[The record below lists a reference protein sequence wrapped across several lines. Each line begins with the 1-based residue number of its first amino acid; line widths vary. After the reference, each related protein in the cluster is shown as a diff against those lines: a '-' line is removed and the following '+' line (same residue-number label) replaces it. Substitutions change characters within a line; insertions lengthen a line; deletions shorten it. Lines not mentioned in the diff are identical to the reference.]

1 MRTIKIFLASSVV
14 EFKEERQELAAFANS
29 INKKIVKRDI
39 FLEMIMCEDLSN
51 AMAKER
57 KQDEYNEYIRDSD
70 YVLMLFG
77 KTVGKYTI
85 EEFNVAWECYRK
97 RGKPQIFTYFKE
109 FPQGEEVE
117 ESVLDFMER
126 LDKQLRHYYSRYTD
140 LETVKTD
147 LSQVIFGRAL
157 ELQDGQLLLDEQQ
170 VLALENVPF
179 YKGGRA
185 LQQKRERK
193 LALDEEYAALIPR
206 LSRVPSEDGLWTKKR
221 ELEQERGALQK
232 AIGQM
237 EADMLRER
245 QETLQK
251 QQLGMHMNWR
261 EKKAVELVK
270 KEGDY
275 EGAKNFLRDAQW
287 EEEIRQSEKTLEL
300 FDGEE
305 REGRLVEIRRY
316 IFGKRLLISYLKAT
330 GLDRESVE
338 EIKAIYEDI
347 TQKAL
352 RYQMEQKVLQEYAE
366 FLMGQNCV
374 QQGIDVAEKLRQHYT
389 QDEKMLTKYKAELL
403 LWLADLY
410 SDHEVREYKK
420 ARHCISEVLEI
431 IPLLY
436 NDMEREGLT
445 ALAKAKG
452 AIRQRLIGNVKEAE
466 QWSREALELSAGLAE
481 QNPQDG
487 TLRWIL
493 GESTQN
499 YANQMK
505 RMGQMGEA
513 ERLGRK
519 SVEIFEDLT
528 GDYPSDPSWC
538 SLFPERG
545 DMAYGLQAS
554 YNYLAN
560 IMHAKKREKEAE
572 SLYRKALETGR
583 SIAGRDPHGNER
595 FMAIVCRN
603 LARQLDKRGNQRE
616 LLEEAKDLYWE
627 SWKIYRSLF
636 DRNPQYYRD
645 KVAQSCY
652 EMVDFWKR
660 LEQWDFYDDENFAS
674 AEDADEDRYKREQ
687 EIFTFYEL
695 HTSPISCLSVGKR
708 EREIFTFYE
717 IAMEYY
723 PESQLDEDEWGKR
736 KRNSEQLALIYKDAA
751 SFYWNNCEE
760 YQSYYDDYYKAIEWQ
775 ERAID
780 IYSQLA
786 KDNKGKAQED
796 YEYQEAWLSFE
807 LAHIYYQEMRSDAAR
822 YGAEQHLKEWAED
835 NFPDYKKI
843 APLFRRAL
851 DIFERQYEKNP
862 TIKLRRKLLVG
873 YYECC
878 QMLKLLQQSE
888 EADQMHKKGLE
899 IAKQIRQEEKHNE

>member
-14 EFKEERQELAAFANS
+14 EFKRERQELAAFANS

-51 AMAKER
+51 AMALER
-57 KQDEYNEYIRDSD
+57 KQDEYNEYIRNSD
-70 YVLMLFG
+70 YVLMLLG

-97 RGKPQIFTYFKE
+97 CGKPEIFTYFKE

-147 LSQVIFGRAL
+147 LSQVIFGKAL

-170 VLALENVPF
+170 VLPLENVPF
-179 YKGGRA
+179 YKGGQA

-193 LALDEEYAALIPR
+193 KALDEEYAALIPR
-206 LSRVPSEDGLWTKKR
+206 LAKVPSEDGLWKKKK

-275 EGAKNFLRDAQW
+275 ESAKNFLRDAQW
-287 EEEIRQSEKTLEL
+287 EEEVRQSEENLEL
-300 FDGEE
+300 FHGEE
-305 REGRLVEIRRY
+305 RERQLVEIRRY
-316 IFGKRLLISYLKAT
+316 IFGKRLLVSYLKAT
-330 GLDRESVE
+330 GLDQESVE

-347 TQKAL
+347 TKKAL
-352 RYQMEQKVLQEYAE
+352 RYRIEQKVLQEYAE

-420 ARHCISEVLEI
+420 ARHCISEALEI

-466 QWSREALELSAGLAE
+466 QWSREALELSTGLAE

-493 GESTQN
+493 GESMQN
-499 YANQMK
+499 SANQMK
-505 RMGQMGEA
+505 RMGQMKEA
-513 ERLGRK
+513 EKLGRK
-519 SVEIFEDLT
+519 SVEIFEDLA
-528 GDYPSDPSWC
+528 GNYPCDPSWC
-538 SLFPERG
+538 SLFPERE
-545 DMAYGLQAS
+545 DMAYGLQEG

-560 IMHAKKREKEAE
+560 IMYAKKREKEAE

-583 SIAGRDPHGNER
+583 SIAGRDPRGNER
-595 FMAIVCRN
+595 FMAIVCGN

-627 SWKIYRSLF
+627 SWKIYKSLF
-636 DRNPQYYRD
+636 DRNPQCYRD

-674 AEDADEDRYKREQ
+674 AEDADEDRYEREQ
-687 EIFTFYEL
+687 Q
-695 HTSPISCLSVGKR
+695 
-708 EREIFTFYE
+708 IFTFYE

-723 PESQLDEDEWGKR
+723 PESQLDEDEWRKR

-760 YQSYYDDYYKAIEWQ
+760 YQGYYDDYYKAMEWQ

-796 YEYQEAWLSFE
+796 YEYQEAELSFG
-807 LAHIYYQEMRSDAAR
+807 LAHIYYQEMRSDAAI
-822 YGAEQHLKEWAED
+822 YGAERHLKEWAED
-835 NFPDYKKI
+835 NFPDYKKM

-862 TIKLRRKLLVG
+862 TKKLRRKLLVG
-873 YYECC
+873 YHECC

-888 EADQMHKKGLE
+888 EADKMHRKGFE
-899 IAKQIRQEEKHNE
+899 IAKQIRQEENHNE

>member
-14 EFKEERQELAAFANS
+14 EFKRERQELAAFANS

-51 AMAKER
+51 AMALER
-57 KQDEYNEYIRDSD
+57 KQDEYNEYIRNSD
-70 YVLMLFG
+70 YVLMLLG

-97 RGKPQIFTYFKE
+97 CGKPEIFTYFKE
-109 FPQGEEVE
+109 YPQGEEVE

-147 LSQVIFGRAL
+147 LSQVIFGKAL

-170 VLALENVPF
+170 VLPLENVPF
-179 YKGGRA
+179 YKGGQA

-193 LALDEEYAALIPR
+193 KALDEEYAALIPR
-206 LSRVPSEDGLWTKKR
+206 LAKVPSEDGLWEKKK

-251 QQLGMHMNWR
+251 QKLGMHMNWR

-275 EGAKNFLRDAQW
+275 ESAKSFLRDAQW
-287 EEEIRQSEKTLEL
+287 EEEVRQSEKKLEL
-300 FDGEE
+300 FHGEE
-305 REGRLVEIRRY
+305 RERQLVEIRRY
-316 IFGKRLLISYLKAT
+316 IFGKRLLVSYLKAT
-330 GLDRESVE
+330 GLDQESVE

-347 TQKAL
+347 TKKAL
-352 RYQMEQKVLQEYAE
+352 RYRMEQKVLQEYAE

-420 ARHCISEVLEI
+420 ARHCISEALEI

-493 GESTQN
+493 GESMQN
-499 YANQMK
+499 SANQMK
-505 RMGQMGEA
+505 RMGQMKEA
-513 ERLGRK
+513 EKLGRK
-519 SVEIFEDLT
+519 SVEIFEDLA
-528 GDYPSDPSWC
+528 GNYPCDPSWC
-538 SLFPERG
+538 SLFPERE
-545 DMAYGLQAS
+545 DMAYGLQEG

-560 IMHAKKREKEAE
+560 IMYAKKKEKEAE

-583 SIAGRDPHGNER
+583 SIAGRDPRGNER
-595 FMAIVCRN
+595 FMAMVCGN
-603 LARQLDKRGNQRE
+603 LARQLDKKGNQRE

-627 SWKIYRSLF
+627 SWQIYKSLF
-636 DRNPQYYRD
+636 DRNPQCYRD

-674 AEDADEDRYKREQ
+674 AEDADEDRYEREQ
-687 EIFTFYEL
+687 Q
-695 HTSPISCLSVGKR
+695 
-708 EREIFTFYE
+708 IFTFYE

-736 KRNSEQLALIYKDAA
+736 KRNSEQLALIYRDAA

-760 YQSYYDDYYKAIEWQ
+760 YQGYYDDYYKAMEWQ

-786 KDNKGKAQED
+786 KDNKGNKAKAQED
-796 YEYQEAWLSFE
+796 YEYQEAELGFE
-807 LAHIYYQEMRSDAAR
+807 LAHIYYQEMRSDAAI
-822 YGAEQHLKEWAED
+822 YGAEPHLKEWAED
-835 NFPDYKKI
+835 DFPDYKKI

-862 TIKLRRKLLVG
+862 TKKLRRKLLVG
-873 YYECC
+873 YHECC

-888 EADQMHKKGLE
+888 EAEQMHRKGFE
-899 IAKQIRQEEKHNE
+899 IAKQIRQEENHNE

>member
-51 AMAKER
+51 AMALER

-117 ESVLDFMER
+117 EGVLDFMER

-147 LSQVIFGRAL
+147 LSQVIFGKAL

-193 LALDEEYAALIPR
+193 KVLDEEYAALIPR
-206 LSRVPSEDGLWTKKR
+206 LARTSSEDGLWEKKR
-221 ELEQERGALQK
+221 ELEQERGELQK

-275 EGAKNFLRDAQW
+275 ESAKNFLRDAQW
-287 EEEIRQSEKTLEL
+287 EEEVRQSEKKLEL
-300 FDGEE
+300 FHGEE
-305 REGRLVEIRRY
+305 RERQLVEIRRY

-330 GLDRESVE
+330 GLDQESVA

-352 RYQMEQKVLQEYAE
+352 RYRMEQKVLQEYAK
-366 FLMGQNCV
+366 FLMEQNCT
-374 QQGIDVAEKLRQHYT
+374 QQGVDVAEKLRQHYA
-389 QDEKMLTKYKAELL
+389 QDEKTLTKCKAEFL

-410 SDHEVREYKK
+410 SDDEVREYKK
-420 ARHCISEVLEI
+420 ARHCISEALEI

-452 AIRQRLIGNVKEAE
+452 AVRQRRIGNVKEAE
-466 QWSREALELSAGLAE
+466 RWSREALELSAGLAE

-493 GESTQN
+493 GESMQN
-499 YANQMK
+499 SANQMK
-505 RMGQMGEA
+505 RMGQMREA
-513 ERLGRK
+513 ERIARK

-528 GDYPSDPSWC
+528 GNYPSDPSWC
-538 SLFPERG
+538 SLFPERE

-560 IMHAKKREKEAE
+560 IMYAKKREKEAE

-583 SIAGRDPHGNER
+583 SIADRDPRGNER
-595 FMAIVCRN
+595 FMATVCGN

-616 LLEEAKDLYWE
+616 MLEEAEDLYRE
-627 SWKIYRSLF
+627 SWKTYKSLF
-636 DRNPQYYRD
+636 DRNPQCYRD
-645 KVAQSCY
+645 KVAQSCC
-652 EMVDFWKR
+652 ELVDFWKR
-660 LEQWDFYDDENFAS
+660 LEQWDFYDDENFAY
-674 AEDADEDRYKREQ
+674 AEDADTDRYEREQ
-687 EIFTFYEL
+687 RIL
-695 HTSPISCLSVGKR
+695 D
-708 EREIFTFYE
+708 FYE
-717 IAMEYY
+717 IAMGYY
-723 PESQLDEDEWGKR
+723 PESQLDEDEWGER
-736 KRNSEQLALIYKDAA
+736 KRNSEQLASIYRDAA
-751 SFYWNNCEE
+751 SFYWNGCEE
-760 YQSYYDDYYKAIEWQ
+760 CKGYYYDYDKAMEWQ

-796 YEYQEAWLSFE
+796 YERQEAELCFE
-807 LAHIYYQEMRSDAAR
+807 LAHVIYQSISPHDV
-822 YGAEQHLKEWAED
+822 QWLKWLGPQGWEEEWMED
-835 NFPDYKKI
+835 SFAYYKDI
-843 APLFRRAL
+843 EPLFQRGL
-851 DIFERQYEKNP
+851 DIFERLYEKNP
-862 TIKLRRKLLVG
+862 TRKLQQKIQEG
-873 YYECC
+873 YHGLG
-878 QMLKLLQQSE
+878 QMLKLRKQFKE
-888 EADQMHKKGLE
+888 ADEMYEKARKIADQM
-899 IAKQIRQEEKHNE
+899 RQEEKNNG